1 LKQRPPASAPA
12 ALKREWY
19 AKLRASGFQDI
30 ETGDEHDG
38 LLKTDKRF
46 QDGHESADAAQAEYY
61 RLASSFLYEHRF
73 KTPRDRRIW
82 EAHAEGVPMR
92 EIAKRCRTY
101 VRLVHATVNTLRA
114 LMLAEPTS
122 RMGRPR
128 VPGGRSSATAWKL
141 QVRLTDH
148 ETEALHWLAR
158 ELGIPAREAAR
169 HAIRLL
175 VSQKSGNGRA
185 AA

>member
-1 LKQRPPASAPA
+1 MRQRSPAAPPP

-19 AKLRASGFQDI
+19 ARLKASGFEDI

-46 QDGHESADAAQAEYY
+46 QDGHESVDAAQAEYY
-61 RLASSFLYEHRF
+61 RLASVFLHEHRF
-73 KTPRDRRIW
+73 ANVRERRIW
-82 EAHAEGVPMR
+82 EAHAGGIPMR

-114 LMLAEPTS
+114 LMLAEPST
-122 RMGRPR
+122 RKGRPR

-141 QVRLTDH
+141 QVRLTDA
-148 ETEALHWLAR
+148 ETEALHWLAG

-175 VSQKSGNGRA
+175 VSQKSGNNRA